1 MTTDLEAS
9 LRRLQTG
16 THNELDIQD
25 IVNAIQ
31 SKVIHVEGDRGIGIG
46 GNVMHSLINAGT
58 LIQFGSESFEVGDE
72 MLKVFRQALLPSQ
85 SPNLKQFQSLIQDK
99 TSGFIGRE
107 YIFDEIRRFLV
118 ENPKG
123 YLTIIGDPGMG
134 KSAIL
139 AKYVEDT
146 GCIAHFNVQL
156 QGLNRSDQ
164 FLESICRQLVDRYD
178 LPYDSLPPNVARDG
192 EFLSQLL
199 DEIVAQRNGE
209 VIVIAVDALDEVD
222 SGSYRD
228 GNILYL
234 PPHIPDGVYF
244 ILTNRRDVT
253 VPLTIYAPQRVI
265 NLSDYGSDSQRDV
278 RSYIDYR
285 VSESESLRQRIDD
298 RGESIPVFAERVT
311 ESSQNNFMYLRYV
324 LQDIESGCYQDLSL
338 EQFPKGLQ
346 AYYEFHWRRMGMDVK
361 PLPVEKIKIV
371 YILGEVRQPVSRQ
384 MLCDFSGEEQ
394 LPVQTV
400 LNEWKQFLHTLTK
413 DEQKRYGIYHASF
426 RDFLHR
432 QDILETHPVT
442 IPGIH
447 LLIAKDQ
454 LGKWKNRRR

>member
-9 LRRLQTG
+9 LRRLQKG

-31 SKVIHVEGDRGIGIG
+31 SRVIHVEEGDRGIGIG
-46 GNVMHSLINAGT
+46 GNVTHSLINSGT
-58 LIQFGSESFEVGDE
+58 LIQFGFE
-72 MLKVFRQALLPSQ
+72 A
-85 SPNLKQFQSLIQDK
+85 LIQDK
-99 TSGFIGRE
+99 TTGFIGRE

-164 FLESICRQLVDRYD
+164 FLESVCRQLVDRYD

-199 DEIVAQRNGE
+199 DEIAAQRNGE
-209 VIVIAVDALDEVD
+209 AIVIAVDALDEVD

-244 ILTNRRDVT
+244 VLTNRRDVT
-253 VPLTIYAPQRVI
+253 VPLTIYAPQRMI
-265 NLSDYGSDSQRDV
+265 NLSDYGTDSQRDV
-278 RSYIDYR
+278 RSYIDR
-285 VSESESLRQRIDD
+285 RISESESLRQRIDD
-298 RGESIPVFAERVT
+298 WDESITVFAERIT
-311 ESSQNNFMYLRYV
+311 ESSQNNFMYLRAKYRTKTEWLAIAAV
-324 LQDIESGCYQDLSL
+324 
-338 EQFPKGLQ
+338 
-346 AYYEFHWRRMGMDVK
+346 WR
-361 PLPVEKIKIV
+361 
-371 YILGEVRQPVSRQ
+371 Y
-384 MLCDFSGEEQ
+384 
-394 LPVQTV
+394 
-400 LNEWKQFLHTLTK
+400 
-413 DEQKRYGIYHASF
+413 
-426 RDFLHR
+426 
-432 QDILETHPVT
+432 
-442 IPGIH
+442 
-447 LLIAKDQ
+447 
-454 LGKWKNRRR
+454 

>member
-31 SKVIHVEGDRGIGIG
+31 SRVIHVEGDRGIGIG
-46 GNVMHSLINAGT
+46 GNVTHSLINAGT

-99 TSGFIGRE
+99 TEGFIGRE

-178 LPYDSLPPNVARDG
+178 PGY
-192 EFLSQLL
+192 
-199 DEIVAQRNGE
+199 
-209 VIVIAVDALDEVD
+209 
-222 SGSYRD
+222 
-228 GNILYL
+228 
-234 PPHIPDGVYF
+234 
-244 ILTNRRDVT
+244 LTN
-253 VPLTIYAPQRVI
+253 
-265 NLSDYGSDSQRDV
+265 
-278 RSYIDYR
+278 
-285 VSESESLRQRIDD
+285 
-298 RGESIPVFAERVT
+298 
-311 ESSQNNFMYLRYV
+311 
-324 LQDIESGCYQDLSL
+324 
-338 EQFPKGLQ
+338 K
-346 AYYEFHWRRMGMDVK
+346 
-361 PLPVEKIKIV
+361 
-371 YILGEVRQPVSRQ
+371 
-384 MLCDFSGEEQ
+384 
-394 LPVQTV
+394 
-400 LNEWKQFLHTLTK
+400 
-413 DEQKRYGIYHASF
+413 
-426 RDFLHR
+426 
-432 QDILETHPVT
+432 
-442 IPGIH
+442 
-447 LLIAKDQ
+447 
-454 LGKWKNRRR
+454 